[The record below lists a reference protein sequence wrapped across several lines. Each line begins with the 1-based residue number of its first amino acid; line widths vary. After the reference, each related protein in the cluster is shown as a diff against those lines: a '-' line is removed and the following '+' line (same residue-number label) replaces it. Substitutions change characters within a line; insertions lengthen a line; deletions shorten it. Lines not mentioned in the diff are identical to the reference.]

1 VHSQLGEEWID
12 DAIGLGKKS
21 LEKMLRLCI
30 LVVDALSVVL
40 GSEDCFLTALGEV
53 VDIHEFQILDE
64 ILRIIYNVESDGYM
78 PDNLSQSDSSMS
90 LGVGWVVA
98 QGALFVFFLMALVSG
113 DSVSNVPGL
122 VLVQILGLVLALGG
136 ATLSEWSL
144 MQHGWS
150 VSPFPRPVDD
160 AHLVSSGP
168 YRYVR
173 HPMYSG
179 IVLFTLGVGLAYAN
193 PAVLLASFTFLVFFM
208 AKTGHEEA
216 MLVESVPGYR
226 TYRSEVPWRLIPF
239 MM

>member
-1 VHSQLGEEWID
+1 
-12 DAIGLGKKS
+12 
-21 LEKMLRLCI
+21 
-30 LVVDALSVVL
+30 
-40 GSEDCFLTALGEV
+40 
-53 VDIHEFQILDE
+53 
-64 ILRIIYNVESDGYM
+64 
-78 PDNLSQSDSSMS
+78 
-90 LGVGWVVA
+90 VGWVVA
-98 QGALFVFFLMALVSG
+98 QGALFVFFLITLVSG

-122 VLVQILGLVLALGG
+122 VFVQILGLVLALGG
-136 ATLSEWSL
+136 AALSVWSL

-208 AKTGHEEA
+208 AKTGHEEG

-226 TYRSEVPWRLIPF
+226 TYRSEVAWRLIPF
-239 MM
+239 IT

>member
-1 VHSQLGEEWID
+1 
-12 DAIGLGKKS
+12 
-21 LEKMLRLCI
+21 
-30 LVVDALSVVL
+30 
-40 GSEDCFLTALGEV
+40 LGEV

-64 ILRIIYNVESDGYM
+64 ILRIIYNLESDRYM

-98 QGALFVFFLMALVSG
+98 QGALFVFFLMALLSG

-122 VLVQILGLVLALGG
+122 VFVQILGLVLALAG
-136 ATLSEWSL
+136 AALSVWSL

-160 AHLVSSGP
+160 ADLVSSGP

-208 AKTGHEEA
+208 AKTGHEEE

-239 MM
+239 IT